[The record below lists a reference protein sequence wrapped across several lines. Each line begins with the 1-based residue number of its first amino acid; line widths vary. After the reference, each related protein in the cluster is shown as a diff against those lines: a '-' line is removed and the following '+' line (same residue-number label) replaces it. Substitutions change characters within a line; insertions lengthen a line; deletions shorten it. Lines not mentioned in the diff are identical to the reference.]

1 MKTKVGTVM
10 FRAIKRS
17 FIEGTRGMFKNGL
30 MTVTSLFVVTACI
43 FIFGVFLMITFNIN
57 HMTAQMADSYQV
69 DVYIERPEDADDM
82 VYENIKDR
90 IKDDIVKVENV
101 DAANISF
108 VDGKEKFKN
117 YKAGL
122 DKEDLKSFEGLPD
135 DLIPDA
141 FAVKL
146 EDISLV
152 DETCSKLSAIDG
164 VEDVENSSD
173 LVEAINGI
181 SGAVKTFSVWIIVIF
196 ALVSLFIISN
206 TIKLTVHNRRKEINI
221 MKYVGATDSYI
232 KGPFIMEGMLV
243 GIVSAVIAFF
253 ISQWSYLGLITSIS
267 TTVLV
272 SSFGLLSFNDIWLK
286 LIVSY
291 VILGSI
297 IGAFGSSISVRRY
310 LKV

>member
-10 FRAIKRS
+10 FRAIRRS
-17 FIEGTRGMFKNGL
+17 FIEGIRGRFKNGL
-30 MTVTSLFVVTACI
+30 MTVTSVFVVTACI

-57 HMTAQMADSYQV
+57 NMTSQMADSYQV
-69 DVYIERPEDADDM
+69 DVYITKPQDADEA
-82 VYENIKDR
+82 VYSGIKER
-90 IKDDIVKVENV
+90 IKADILKVDNV
-101 DAANISF
+101 DTAKISF
-108 VDGKEKFKN
+108 VDGKEKFKS
-117 YKAGL
+117 YKSGL
-122 DKEDLKSFEGLPD
+122 DQDDLKSFEGLPE

-152 DETCSKLSAIDG
+152 DTTCKRLAAIDG

-173 LVEAINGI
+173 LVEVINGI
-181 SGAVKTFSVWIIVIF
+181 SDAVKTFSVWIIVIF
-196 ALVSLFIISN
+196 ALISLFIISN

-243 GIVSAVIAFF
+243 GIISAVVAFF
-253 ISQWSYLGLITSIS
+253 ISEWSYLGLMTKLS
-267 TTVLV
+267 TTILT
-272 SSFGLLSFNDIWLK
+272 SAIGLLNFTEIWLK
-286 LIVSY
+286 LMVAY
-291 VILGSI
+291 VILGTI

-310 LKV
+310 LRV

>member
-10 FRAIKRS
+10 FRAIRRS
-17 FIEGTRGMFKNGL
+17 FIEGIRGMFKNGL
-30 MTVTSLFVVTACI
+30 MTVTSVFVVTACI

-57 HMTAQMADSYQV
+57 NMTSQMADSYQV
-69 DVYIERPEDADDM
+69 DVYITKPQDADEA
-82 VYENIKDR
+82 VYSGIKER
-90 IKDDIVKVENV
+90 IKADILKVDNV
-101 DAANISF
+101 DTAKISF
-108 VDGKEKFKN
+108 VDGKEKFKS
-117 YKAGL
+117 YKSGL
-122 DKEDLKSFEGLPD
+122 DQDDLKSFEGLPE

-152 DETCSKLSAIDG
+152 DTTCKRLAAIDG

-173 LVEAINGI
+173 LVEVINGI
-181 SGAVKTFSVWIIVIF
+181 SDAVKTFSVWIIVIF
-196 ALVSLFIISN
+196 ALISLFIISN

-243 GIVSAVIAFF
+243 GIISAVVAFF
-253 ISQWSYLGLITSIS
+253 ISEWSYLGLMTKLS
-267 TTVLV
+267 TTILT
-272 SSFGLLSFNDIWLK
+272 SAIGLLNFTEIWLK
-286 LIVSY
+286 LMVAY
-291 VILGSI
+291 VILGTI

-310 LKV
+310 LRV

>member
-1 MKTKVGTVM
+1 M

-17 FIEGTRGMFKNGL
+17 FIEGIRGMFKNGL

-43 FIFGVFLMITFNIN
+43 FIFGVFLMITLNIN
-57 HMTAQMADSYQV
+57 HMTSLMADSYQV
-69 DVYIERPEDADDM
+69 DVYIQRPEGADDA
-82 VYENIKDR
+82 VYGNIKDR
-90 IKDDIVKVENV
+90 VKSDIMKVDNV
-101 DAANISF
+101 DTSNITF
-108 VDGKEKFKN
+108 VDGKDKFKD

-122 DKEDLKSFEGLPD
+122 DKEDLKSFEGLPE

-141 FAVKL
+141 YAVKL

-152 DETCSKLSAIDG
+152 DSTCKKLAAIEG
-164 VEDVENSSD
+164 VEDIENSND
-173 LVEAINGI
+173 LVEVINGI
-181 SGAVKTFSVWIIVIF
+181 SGIVRTFSVWIIVIF

-253 ISQWSYLGLITSIS
+253 ISQWCYLGLMTSIS

-272 SSFGLLSFNDIWLK
+272 SSFGLLNFSDIWVK
-286 LIVSY
+286 LIVAY

>member
-10 FRAIKRS
+10 FRAIRRS
-17 FIEGTRGMFKNGL
+17 FIEGIRGMFKNGL
-30 MTVTSLFVVTACI
+30 MTVTSVFVVTACI

-57 HMTAQMADSYQV
+57 NMTSQMADSYQV
-69 DVYIERPEDADDM
+69 DVYITKPQDADEA
-82 VYENIKDR
+82 VYSGIKER
-90 IKDDIVKVENV
+90 IKADILKVDNV
-101 DAANISF
+101 DTAKISF
-108 VDGKEKFKN
+108 VDGKEKFKS
-117 YKAGL
+117 YKSGL
-122 DKEDLKSFEGLPD
+122 DQDDLKSFEGLPE

-152 DETCSKLSAIDG
+152 DTTCKRLAAIDG

-173 LVEAINGI
+173 LVEVINGI
-181 SGAVKTFSVWIIVIF
+181 SDAVKTFSVWIIVIF
-196 ALVSLFIISN
+196 ALISLFIISN

-243 GIVSAVIAFF
+243 GIISAVVAFF
-253 ISQWSYLGLITSIS
+253 ISEWSYLGLMTKLS
-267 TTVLV
+267 TTILT
-272 SSFGLLSFNDIWLK
+272 SAIGLLNFTEIWLK
-286 LIVSY
+286 LMVAY
-291 VILGSI
+291 VILGTI

>member
-1 MKTKVGTVM
+1 MKVDTVM
-10 FRAIKRS
+10 FRAIRRS
-17 FIEGTRGMFKNGL
+17 FIEGIRGMVKNGL
-30 MTVTSLFVVTACI
+30 MTVTSVFVVTSCI

-57 HMTAQMADSYQV
+57 NMTAQMADSYQV
-69 DVYIERPEDADDM
+69 DVYVARPQDADEQ
-82 VYENIKDR
+82 VYSNIKDR
-90 IKDDIVKVENV
+90 VKSDIKNIENV
-101 DAANISF
+101 DDLAISF
-108 VDGKEKFKN
+108 VDGKEKFAS

-122 DKEDLKSFEGLPD
+122 DEEDLKSFEGLPD

-146 EDISLV
+146 IDISLV
-152 DETCSKLSAIDG
+152 DQTCEALSKIEG

-173 LVEAINGI
+173 LVEVINGI
-181 SGAVKTFSVWIIVIF
+181 KDIVKNFSVWIIVIF
-196 ALVSLFIISN
+196 ALISLFIISN

-243 GIVSAVIAFF
+243 GVISAIVAFF
-253 ISQWSYLGLITSIS
+253 VSQWGYLGIMTSIS
-267 TTVLV
+267 TTILT
-272 SSFGLLSFNDIWLK
+272 SSIGLLDFGDIWIK
-286 LIVSY
+286 LICSY
-291 VILGSI
+291 VVLGCL

>member
-17 FIEGTRGMFKNGL
+17 FIEGIRGMFKNGL
-30 MTVTSLFVVTACI
+30 MTVTSVFVVTACI

-57 HMTAQMADSYQV
+57 NMTGQMADSYQV
-69 DVYIERPEDADDM
+69 DVYITRPEDADDA
-82 VYENIKDR
+82 VYSNIKDR
-90 IKDDIVKVENV
+90 VKADIMETDNV
-101 DAANISF
+101 DKNKISF
-108 VDGKEKFKN
+108 VDGKDKFAN

-122 DKEDLKSFEGLPD
+122 DEEDLKSFEGLPD

-146 EDISLV
+146 VDISLV
-152 DETCSKLSAIDG
+152 DQTCSELMKIEG

-173 LVEAINGI
+173 LVEVINGI
-181 SGAVKTFSVWIIVIF
+181 SDAVKTFSVWIIVIF
-196 ALVSLFIISN
+196 ALISLFIISN

-243 GIVSAVIAFF
+243 GIISAIVAFF
-253 ISQWSYLGLITSIS
+253 ISEWSYLGLMTSIS
-267 TTVLV
+267 TTILT
-272 SSFGLLSFNDIWLK
+272 SSIGLLSFSDIWIRL
-286 LIVSY
+286 LVSY
-291 VILGSI
+291 LILGSL

>member
-1 MKTKVGTVM
+1 M

-17 FIEGTRGMFKNGL
+17 LTEGIRGMVKNGL
-30 MTVTSLFVVTACI
+30 MTITSVFVVTSCI

-57 HMTAQMADSYQV
+57 NMTSQMANDYQV
-69 DVYIERPEDADDM
+69 DVYVARPDDADDA
-82 VYENIKDR
+82 VYNNIKESVKAEI
-90 IKDDIVKVENV
+90 IKVDNV
-101 DAANISF
+101 DASNISF
-108 VDGKEKFKN
+108 VDGKQKFKD
-117 YKAGL
+117 YKASL

-141 FAVKL
+141 FAVRL

-152 DETCSKLSAIDG
+152 DKTSEELAKIEG

-173 LVEAINGI
+173 LVEVINGI
-181 SGAVKTFSVWIIVIF
+181 KNIVKNFSVWIIVVF
-196 ALVSLFIISN
+196 ALISLFIISN

-232 KGPFIMEGMLV
+232 KGPFIMEGILV
-243 GIVSAVIAFF
+243 GIISAVVAFF
-253 ISQWSYLGLITSIS
+253 ISQWSYLGLMTSIS
-267 TTVLV
+267 TTFLA
-272 SSFGLLSFNDIWLK
+272 SSIGLLEFSSIW
-286 LIVSY
+286 VSLLMAY
-291 VILGSI
+291 LGLGCV